1 MPRRDQS
8 GWRQVHCCMPKIS
21 TLWYMAL
28 TMAAL
33 EAWKAA
39 SSSGDHEN
47 WQLALRNGLKGAGR
61 SWLPGWQGRTSS

>member
-1 MPRRDQS
+1 MPRWDQS
-8 GWRQVHCCMPKIS
+8 GWGQVHRCMPKIS
-21 TLWYMAL
+21 TPWHMVL

-47 WQLALRNGLKGAGR
+47 WQRALRNGLKGAKMLH
-61 SWLPGWQGRTSS
+61 SWA